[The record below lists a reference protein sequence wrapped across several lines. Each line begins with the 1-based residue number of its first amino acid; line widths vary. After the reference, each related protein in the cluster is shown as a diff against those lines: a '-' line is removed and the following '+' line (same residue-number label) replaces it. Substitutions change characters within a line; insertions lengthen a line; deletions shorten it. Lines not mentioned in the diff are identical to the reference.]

1 MLLCGQLTE
10 NALTCVISI
19 IVEAIFS
26 FELLNLTI
34 GSVSVWTAGRRL
46 QTTMI
51 WYYYISH
58 FFNSLLRSVW
68 VGLTHMLL

>member
-34 GSVSVWTAGRRL
+34 GSVTYVFLYGQLAEDCKQL
-46 QTTMI
+46 
-51 WYYYISH
+51 
-58 FFNSLLRSVW
+58 
-68 VGLTHMLL
+68 